1 MARIIFDDKEATKT
15 STKPRKNLIT
25 YEDINELKNSVNAL
39 YDFVEIAD
47 NEVKIGKYGNDDLF
61 RRKIEIPYNNIP
73 ANNTID
79 LSSLGFKEV
88 FVNFTYSYFYDYVS
102 QGNKHIHYPLI
113 ALYMTD
119 QAKIT
124 DIRENSGLILQND
137 NTQIKFY
144 IAPDFTFR
152 KLVLTLEYTK
162 E

>member
-1 MARIIFDDKEATKT
+1 MARITFDDKEATKT

-25 YEDINELKNSVNAL
+25 YEDINDIKNSVNAL
-39 YDFVEIAD
+39 YNFVEFKD
-47 NEVKIGKYGNDDLF
+47 EEVKIGKWGNDDLY
-61 RRKIEIPYNNIP
+61 RRKMEIPYNNIP

-88 FVNFTYSYFYDYVS
+88 FVDFTHSYFYDYT
-102 QGNKHIHYPLI
+102 NNEATKIHYPLI
-113 ALYMTD
+113 ALYMTY
-119 QAKIT
+119 QAKIA

-162 E
+162 N

>member
-1 MARIIFDDKEATKT
+1 MARITFDDKEATKT

-25 YEDINELKNSVNAL
+25 YEDINDIKNSVNTL
-39 YDFVEIAD
+39 YDFVEFTD
-47 NEVKIGKYGNDDLF
+47 NEVKIGKWGNENLY
-61 RRKIEIPYNNIP
+61 RRKMEILYKDIP
-73 ANNTID
+73 STGIID

-88 FVNFTYSYFYDYVS
+88 FVDFTHSYFYDYVS
-102 QGNKHIHYPLI
+102 QGEIHYHYPLI

>member
-1 MARIIFDDKEATKT
+1 MAKITFDDKEATKT

-25 YEDINELKNSVNAL
+25 YEDINDIKNSVNAL
-39 YDFVEIAD
+39 YDYVEFTD
-47 NEVKIGKYGNDDLF
+47 NEVKIGKWGNEDLY
-61 RRKIEIPYNNIP
+61 RRRIEILYNNIS
-73 ANNTID
+73 NSTID

-88 FVNFTYSYFYDYVS
+88 FVDFTHSYFYDYVS
-102 QGNKHIHYPLI
+102 QGEKHTHYPLI
-113 ALYMTD
+113 SLYMTD
-119 QAKIT
+119 QAKIS